1 MRIAIDSEAILFAFS
16 GARAELEDILRP
28 SILAINEKII
38 DDYSSKVLKDGAGL
52 GKDWLTRLFSTPSR
66 FRLISTEEMQTYE
79 LDHSDV
85 DQSYVAAAFFNGH
98 YLISPNKNQS
108 LIEKAKDYGIQINDT
123 KSPLEIDNM
132 PGNAIIF
139 NALLN
144 SKTTYRHAII
154 RHFFAKEKNIL
165 IYDRYIK
172 NSSLCLFE
180 NILKYCHKNAD
191 ITIISD
197 FDRSASSPITADA
210 AQKRIKKIRPHAN
223 VKCYYPDLKNCV
235 DTHDRHIH
243 LGHRLQISFS
253 SGTDCF
259 GLHPKWSNSECEIS
273 VHYLSKSSA
282 VRDYYALTSLTSRK
296 PIIIKA
302 YSKI

>member
-1 MRIAIDSEAILFAFS
+1 
-16 GARAELEDILRP
+16 
-28 SILAINEKII
+28 
-38 DDYSSKVLKDGAGL
+38 
-52 GKDWLTRLFSTPSR
+52 
-66 FRLISTEEMQTYE
+66 
-79 LDHSDV
+79 
-85 DQSYVAAAFFNGH
+85 
-98 YLISPNKNQS
+98 LISPNKSQS

-123 KSPLEIDNM
+123 TSPLDIDKM

-144 SKTTYRHAII
+144 SQTTYKHAII
-154 RHFFAKEKNIL
+154 RHFFANEKSIV

-172 NSSLCLFE
+172 DSSLCLFE
-180 NILKYCHKNAD
+180 NILRCCHPNAE

-197 FDRSASSPITADA
+197 FDRNASSTITADA

-223 VKCYYPDLKNCV
+223 INCYYPDLKKCV

-259 GLHPKWSNSECEIS
+259 GLHPEWSNSECEIS
-273 VHYLSKSSA
+273 VHHLSKSSA
-282 VRDYYALTSLTSRK
+282 DRHYYALASSTARK
-296 PIIIKA
+296 PITINVR
-302 YSKI
+302 SKV